1 MGKNIRKINEAT
13 MTTSKY
19 SEAEFKLYPN
29 LRGKEEVPRTVH
41 QRRGIKRRE
50 NYC

>member
-19 SEAEFKLYPN
+19 SEAEFKLWKSQ
-29 LRGKEEVPRTVH
+29 RGREEGP
-41 QRRGIKRRE
+41 
-50 NYC
+50 